1 MDTTSRLRGDLKYYV
16 VSQTQL
22 AAAVGL
28 STMRINQLIGEGIVI
43 RDPLSRTGE
52 VMMLESLQNFY
63 QSRKTTDEDGLNY
76 TVERARLTKAKR
88 ELAELK
94 LGRAKG
100 ELISAQETAESL
112 TALFQAISQKLLAI
126 PAKMGRQLIGKS
138 EREIKL
144 LLSEEIEYVLED
156 LSNYNLDELK
166 ADVSIYDED

>member
-63 QSRKTTDEDGLNY
+63 QSRKTTGDGVNFWN
-76 TVERARLTKAKR
+76 ERALHEKAKR

-100 ELISAQETAESL
+100 ELLETAKVEDSL
-112 TALFQAISQKLLAI
+112 TALFRTISQKLLAI
-126 PAKMGRQLIGKS
+126 PAKMGRQLSGKS
-138 EREIKL
+138 NMEIKRL
-144 LLSEEIEYVLED
+144 LTEEIEYVLEEM
-156 LSNYNLDELK
+156 SNYDLEEMK
-166 ADVSIYDED
+166 SDVAIYGED